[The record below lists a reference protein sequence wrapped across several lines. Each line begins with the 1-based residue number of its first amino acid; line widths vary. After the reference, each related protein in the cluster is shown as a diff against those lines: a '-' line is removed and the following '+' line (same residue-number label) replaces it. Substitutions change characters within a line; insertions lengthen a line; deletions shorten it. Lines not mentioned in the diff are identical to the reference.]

1 MQLLSVQHNHDVQ
14 ENVTT
19 HESYALA
26 DVLWIADPTGY
37 DEDGV
42 QKIKEY
48 LVNDNKTVVI
58 TYNIQPEIYEEG
70 SFGNA
75 DKVISQPFD
84 TIKNVTKIC
93 TKLDLNMKPA

>member
-1 MQLLSVQHNHDVQ
+1 MSDFDVMDRDEESRSDLFNLLSSHKHTVEQNFTAH
-14 ENVTT
+14 EN
-19 HESYALA
+19 YALA

-58 TYNIQPEIYEEG
+58 TYNIQ
-70 SFGNA
+70 S
-75 DKVISQPFD
+75 K
-84 TIKNVTKIC
+84 
-93 TKLDLNMKPA
+93 M